1 MNNQIKSI
9 RKDELTTEDAKQRQ
23 EADVRQMFNFAC
35 NLSECRRVQLLQ
47 HFDERFDKK
56 LCQKTCDTCK
66 DPRETLS
73 ADVTLE
79 AVGAL
84 RLAEAIRQKNINL
97 SPGAFMA
104 AMRGAQTSE
113 MKAKG
118 ATGLDGFGCAKARS
132 PDLVDL
138 LVKRL
143 IYEDQLGTFPVANAS
158 GFHTDY
164 IEVRG
169 QLSSGGEDCD

>member
-9 RKDELTTEDAKQRQ
+9 RKGELTTEDAKQRQ

-47 HFDERFDKK
+47 HLDERFDKA
-56 LCQKTCDTCK
+56 LCRKTGDTCK
-66 DPRETLS
+66 DPRQTLS

-79 AVGAL
+79 ALGAL
-84 RLAEAIRQKNINL
+84 RLAEAIKRNGVNL

-104 AMRGAQTSE
+104 ALRGAQTNE

-118 ATGLDGFGCAKARS
+118 ATTLDGFGCAKARS

-143 IYEDQLGTFPVANAS
+143 TYEDQLGTFPVPNAS

-164 IEVRG
+164 IEVRWRP
-169 QLSSGGEDCD
+169 SGGANDKG